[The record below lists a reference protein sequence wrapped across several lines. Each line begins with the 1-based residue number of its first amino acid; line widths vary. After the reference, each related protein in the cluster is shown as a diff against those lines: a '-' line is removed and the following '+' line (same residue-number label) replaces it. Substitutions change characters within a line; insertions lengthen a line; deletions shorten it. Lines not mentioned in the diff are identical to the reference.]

1 MKDSDKEKRAIGD
14 QVRQFLTAVRTA
26 GDDRLTE
33 QMLKDPKTNAFLKA
47 LHEINE
53 KELAEALGNVAAYD
67 PSAFKKRLATLSGLL
82 PKE

>member
-1 MKDSDKEKRAIGD
+1 VKEPDKEKRAIGD
-14 QVRQFLTAVRTA
+14 QVRQFLSSIRSA

-33 QMLKDPKTNAFLKA
+33 LMLKDPKSNAFLDA

-53 KELAEALGNVAAYD
+53 KELTEAMDKVPAYD
-67 PSAFKKRLATLSGLL
+67 PVAFKKRLETLRGQL